1 MQRERTERV
10 MDANEFKR
18 RFLPCHQKL
27 YRVAFRLMGN
37 VQDAEDMVQETYLRL
52 WKKREELPPDIGSM
66 EAYSVAIIRNLCL
79 DALKAPQMEEE
90 QRPIEELDMPQ
101 ARSLVREVE
110 LKDEASIVRRIIGD
124 LPEQQR
130 QLVKMRDVD
139 DCSYEEIEQVTGLT
153 AVNIRVLLSRAR
165 KKIREQFNAIGSY
178 EYGKNQ

>member
-1 MQRERTERV
+1 

-37 VQDAEDMVQETYLRL
+37 ALDAEDMVQETYLRL

-79 DALKAPQMEEE
+79 DALKAPQMEQE

-110 LKDEASIVRRIIGD
+110 LKDEASIVHRIIGD

-165 KKIREQFNAIGSY
+165 KKIREQFNAINSY

>member
-1 MQRERTERV
+1 

-18 RFLPCHQKL
+18 RFLPCHPKL

-37 VQDAEDMVQETYLRL
+37 AQDAEDMVQETYLRL

-79 DALKAPQMEEE
+79 DALKTPQMEQEDC
-90 QRPIEELDMPQ
+90 PIGEMSMAQEG
-101 ARSLVREVE
+101 SLMREVE
-110 LKDEASIVRRIIGD
+110 LKDEASIVQRIIGA

-130 QLVKMRDVD
+130 QIVKMRDVD
-139 DCSYEEIEQVTGLT
+139 DCPYEEIEQATGLST
-153 AVNIRVLLSRAR
+153 VNVRVLLSRAR
-165 KKIREQFNAIGSY
+165 KKIREQFNAINSY

>member
-1 MQRERTERV
+1 

-27 YRVAFRLMGN
+27 YRVAFRLLEN
-37 VQDAEDMVQETYLRL
+37 AQDAEDMVQETYLRL

-110 LKDEASIVRRIIGD
+110 LKDEASIVHRIIGD

-165 KKIREQFNAIGSY
+165 KKIREQFNAINSY
-178 EYGKNQ
+178 EYGKNR